1 MAANRKSNPI
11 IVCFGCHRDMKLKR
25 RCYSK
30 ENWEKKKDFIE
41 VQVDLQSKLVYRLSR
56 AHVPLNIFQAMLL
69 YRDASLRLGGEEK
82 FREKNEKVK
91 LLQNAHSSNVDIVRH
106 IYNGGQMS
114 CLPKYLR
121 LW

>member
-1 MAANRKSNPI
+1 
-11 IVCFGCHRDMKLKR
+11 MKLKR

-30 ENWEKKKDFIE
+30 ENWEKKKDFFE

-91 LLQNAHSSNVDIVRH
+91 LLQNAHSSNVDTVRH

-114 CLPKYLR
+114 CLPKYLS